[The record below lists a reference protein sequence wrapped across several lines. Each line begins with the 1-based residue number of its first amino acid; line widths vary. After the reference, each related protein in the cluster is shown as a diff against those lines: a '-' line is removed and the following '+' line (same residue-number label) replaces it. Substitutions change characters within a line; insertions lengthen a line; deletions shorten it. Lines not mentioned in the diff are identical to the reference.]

1 MKPSEGMG
9 FSLDLRKIGSKRQS
23 QSKTAKESYPP
34 KKPDKLESKTNIG
47 TSCADPY
54 VIGKIRNQESVKGS
68 SNQRDELV
76 KYMSNL
82 PGFLQHSDRGE
93 NIQEKALN
101 VGVLDWSQLEKWK
114 NKQTQIPGVVSGFTS
129 FNSSGES
136 SSRSRHKKVGDTKG
150 LYSSSIKASY
160 KDELPESSK
169 MSSQDVKLYQYF
181 EAEPIETNI
190 IEDKNRTRPWESVDK
205 NRSDT
210 SHRKEKRNDYDKI
223 ITLGEHFASNSRDHS
238 VSTVPD
244 ENASPDVEATKI
256 KEVLHQHSLKK
267 KERNRKSSSRKGL
280 SSLKSKDKGV
290 SYSSQQQVSS
300 SRSKTKKKMDQR
312 KESDIDFPEQR
323 SHRKPIDI
331 VLLRPGQVP
340 QSSSQDYFHLSHFR
354 TSSDEI
360 FSESSSSSLSFSSLP
375 EEVYT
380 EDACSEI
387 PHPSTLPFSAELASS
402 SSETMQHSVNTDQD
416 IDHSSVVSSKPLC
429 SNMMSSLQFE
439 DTSIEKEILDI
450 KLGNQ
455 CAFSNIQESQ
465 YQETAGLTD
474 QTGVNASSHCRLSF
488 SLNRMGRS
496 FSFKEGSTLP
506 QFSSVN
512 VKAKSGPL
520 TFESSASLVN
530 SSKEKVN
537 AHNRTRSSSF
547 RWLLDPILK
556 HKASNIHRSVETIP
570 TKGNLDSTNLH
581 SEKSKGSSIQAV
593 LQLTIKNELPLFR
606 FVLNSERK
614 VLVATMKSSREK
626 DDIGCYFAFYYLN
639 EIKKKSGGWMSRGSK
654 EKSCGYVYNII
665 GQMKFSRSKITEPK
679 NQNSERQCVV
689 KEYVLSGVE
698 VDQTDQGPP
707 IKSEELGAVVMKI
720 PCENLSHEESDSND
734 LLEKGSLK
742 CLADEK
748 CFRSSRENDI
758 SFTPTVILPG
768 GVHSSSNR
776 GEPTPLIHRWKSG
789 GLCDCGGWDVGCKLL
804 VLSNQK
810 QCSNVSRSRFQLFV
824 EEGAEHNTPLF
835 SLAPS
840 TDGFY
845 SVEFSST
852 ITHLQAFFISV
863 VLLSSQK
870 LPSTMNKNEL
880 PEKSSIN
887 YNPIPPLSPVGR
899 V

>member
-23 QSKTAKESYPP
+23 RSKTGKESDLPM
-34 KKPDKLESKTNIG
+34 ESKKNIG
-47 TSCADPY
+47 SSCTDPY

-68 SNQRDELV
+68 STQRDELV

-93 NIQEKALN
+93 NMQEKALN

-114 NKQTQIPGVVSGFTS
+114 NKRTFMPGVASSFTS

-136 SSRSRHKKVGDTKG
+136 SSRSTRKKG

-160 KDELPESSK
+160 KEDFPESSK
-169 MSSQDVKLYQYF
+169 VSSEDIKLYQYF
-181 EAEPIETNI
+181 EAEPIETKI
-190 IEDKNRTRPWESVDK
+190 IEDKNRMRPWESIGK

-210 SHRKEKRNDYDKI
+210 SHRNEKRNDYDKI
-223 ITLGEHFASNSRDHS
+223 ITLGEYFASNSRDHS
-238 VSTVPD
+238 VSLVLD

-256 KEVLHQHSLKK
+256 KEVLQQHSLKK
-267 KERNRKSSSRKGL
+267 NERNHKSSSHKGL

-290 SYSSQQQVSS
+290 SYGSRQKMIS
-300 SRSKTKKKMDQR
+300 SRSKTKKKMDKQ
-312 KESDIDFPEQR
+312 KESDFDFPEKR
-323 SHRKPIDI
+323 SHRKPSNI

-340 QSSSQDYFHLSHFR
+340 QSSSQDYYHLSHFR

-360 FSESSSSSLSFSSLP
+360 FSESSGSSLSFSSLP

-387 PHPSTLPFSAELASS
+387 PHSSTLPFSAELASS
-402 SSETMQHSVNTDQD
+402 SASETMQHSVNTDQD
-416 IDHSSVVSSKPLC
+416 IDHSSVVSRKPVC

-450 KLGNQ
+450 KLRNQ
-455 CAFSNIQESQ
+455 CAFSNTQESL
-465 YQETAGLTD
+465 YQETAGMTD
-474 QTGVNASSHCRLSF
+474 QRRGNESSHHRLSF
-488 SLNRMGRS
+488 SFNRIGKS
-496 FSFKEGSTLP
+496 LSFKEGSTLP

-530 SSKEKVN
+530 SSKEKAN

-556 HKASNIHRSVETIP
+556 PKASNIHRSAEIIP
-570 TKGNLDSTNLH
+570 STKSNLNSINLH
-581 SEKSKGSSIQAV
+581 AEKGSSIQAV
-593 LQLTIKNELPLFR
+593 LQLTIKNELPLFK
-606 FVLNSERK
+606 FVLSSERK

-626 DDIGCYFAFYYLN
+626 DDIGCYFAFYHLN
-639 EIKKKSGGWMSRGSK
+639 EIKKKSGGWISRGSK

-665 GQMKFSRSKITEPK
+665 GQMKFSRSKIAEPK

-698 VDQTDQGPP
+698 VDQTDEGPP
-707 IKSEELGAVVMKI
+707 IKSEELGAAVIKI
-720 PCENLSHEESDSND
+720 PCENFGHEEPDRND

-748 CFRSSRENDI
+748 CFRSSGENDI
-758 SFTPTVILPG
+758 SFSPTVILPG
-768 GVHSSSNR
+768 GVHSSSNQ
-776 GEPTPLIHRWKSG
+776 GEPSPLIHRWKSG

-824 EEGAEHNTPLF
+824 EEGADHNTPLF

-870 LPSTMNKNEL
+870 LPPSTMNKNEL
-880 PEKSSIN
+880 QEKASIN

>member
-23 QSKTAKESYPP
+23 RSKTAKESDPP

-47 TSCADPY
+47 SSCTDPY
-54 VIGKIRNQESVKGS
+54 VIGKIQNQESVKGS
-68 SNQRDELV
+68 STQHDELV

-101 VGVLDWSQLEKWK
+101 FGVLDWSQLEKWK
-114 NKQTQIPGVVSGFTS
+114 NKQTHMPGVARSFTS
-129 FNSSGES
+129 FNSSGET
-136 SSRSRHKKVGDTKG
+136 SSRSRHKKVVDNKG
-150 LYSSSIKASY
+150 LYSSTIKASY
-160 KDELPESSK
+160 KEDLPESSK
-169 MSSQDVKLYQYF
+169 VASQDIKLYQYF
-181 EAEPIETNI
+181 EAEPIETKI
-190 IEDKNRTRPWESVDK
+190 IEDKNIMRPWESIGK

-210 SHRKEKRNDYDKI
+210 SHRKEKRNDCDKI
-223 ITLGEHFASNSRDHS
+223 ITLGEHFASKSRHHS
-238 VSTVPD
+238 VSLV
-244 ENASPDVEATKI
+244 PDVEDKKI
-256 KEVLHQHSLKK
+256 KEVLQQHSLKK
-267 KERNRKSSSRKGL
+267 KERNHKSSSHKGL

-290 SYSSQQQVSS
+290 SYGYQQKMSS

-312 KESDIDFPEQR
+312 KESDFDFPEKR
-323 SHRKPIDI
+323 RHRKPSNI

-360 FSESSSSSLSFSSLP
+360 FSESSGSSLSFSSLP

-380 EDACSEI
+380 EDACFEI
-387 PHPSTLPFSAELASS
+387 PHSSTLPFSAELASSSSS

-416 IDHSSVVSSKPLC
+416 IDHSSVVSRKPMC

-455 CAFSNIQESQ
+455 CAFSNTQESL

-474 QTGVNASSHCRLSF
+474 QRGRNASSHCRLSF
-488 SLNRMGRS
+488 SLNRIGRS
-496 FSFKEGSTLP
+496 LSFKEGSTLP

-520 TFESSASLVN
+520 TFESSVSLVN

-556 HKASNIHRSVETIP
+556 HKVSNIHRSAEISP
-570 TKGNLDSTNLH
+570 STKGNLNSINLH
-581 SEKSKGSSIQAV
+581 AEKSNGSSIEAI
-593 LQLTIKNELPLFR
+593 LQLTIKNELPLFK
-606 FVLNSERK
+606 FVLSRERK

-626 DDIGCYFAFYYLN
+626 DDIGCYFAFYHLN

-665 GQMKFSRSKITEPK
+665 GQMKFCRSKITEPK
-679 NQNSERQCVV
+679 NQNSERHCVV

-698 VDQTDQGPP
+698 VDQTNQGPP
-707 IKSEELGAVVMKI
+707 IKSEELGAVVIKI
-720 PCENLSHEESDSND
+720 PCENFSHEEPNRND
-734 LLEKGSLK
+734 LLDKGSLK
-742 CLADEK
+742 CLTDEK
-748 CFRSSRENDI
+748 CFCSSGENDI

-768 GVHSSSNR
+768 GVHSFSNQ
-776 GEPTPLIHRWKSG
+776 GEPSPLIHRWKSG

-852 ITHLQAFFISV
+852 ISHLQAFFISV

-880 PEKSSIN
+880 PEKASIN